1 MKPRLISLTLA
12 AAVALSA
19 QSIPASYKDLK
30 FGPLNPVKVPK
41 IERFTLPNGIRVLLV
56 EDHELPFFNAR
67 AFIPGG
73 ENQDPADKVGLAAI
87 TLGAMRTGGST
98 SKSGDDL
105 DKELDRLP
113 ATVETSSDD
122 DANAAVVSSLKEN
135 SARVL
140 EILSGLLR
148 NPAFLQEK
156 IDLEKTQIRA
166 GIERR
171 NEDTMGIAYR
181 ETARLLFG
189 KDSPKARQVEYAHL
203 DAIQREDVLAYH
215 KANIQPDHM
224 MLGVWGDFDSA
235 SMRALITK
243 TFGSWPRGGRPKP
256 PALKVDLAAQSKG
269 VYLANKD
276 DVTQSWIQVS
286 HLVDMLPSHPDYP
299 AMTVAMNVLGGG
311 FGSRMF
317 NNIRTTEGLA
327 YAASAGFST
336 SYDAPGVFRAMVGTE
351 NKNVPRAI
359 ESMKRQIRSM
369 REAEITTAELER
381 AKDSYLKGD
390 AFNYDSTGKILT
402 RQLVY
407 EYYGYPANFLETL
420 TPRIGQVT
428 RAQVLAVS
436 KKYIDESRFAILVA
450 GKNGEYKDQLAGATT
465 LDISI
470 PQPKMA
476 GMPAAGAQDAG
487 KARALMAKARQAHGG
502 PALSGVTNYFSR
514 MERVIVTPHGEFTT
528 KGEGL
533 VDLAGR
539 SRVVADSP
547 AGQIVQVFDGKA
559 VWLKSPQ
566 GVQQFPPQFLAEAR
580 ASGLR
585 ENLALLQNWDKPGY
599 QVQPMGLSKLEGK
612 DVEGVLISNEAANF
626 QVKLFLDPQTGLMVG
641 RGFVTQGNEVVESLS
656 DVRDVGGVKVPF
668 RSIRTAGGKK
678 TQEIRIQELKINPGA
693 PDSAFA
699 KPE

>member
-327 YAASAGFST
+327 Y
-336 SYDAPGVFRAMVGTE
+336 
-351 NKNVPRAI
+351 
-359 ESMKRQIRSM
+359 
-369 REAEITTAELER
+369 
-381 AKDSYLKGD
+381 
-390 AFNYDSTGKILT
+390 
-402 RQLVY
+402 
-407 EYYGYPANFLETL
+407 
-420 TPRIGQVT
+420 
-428 RAQVLAVS
+428 
-436 KKYIDESRFAILVA
+436 
-450 GKNGEYKDQLAGATT
+450 
-465 LDISI
+465 
-470 PQPKMA
+470 
-476 GMPAAGAQDAG
+476 
-487 KARALMAKARQAHGG
+487 
-502 PALSGVTNYFSR
+502 
-514 MERVIVTPHGEFTT
+514 
-528 KGEGL
+528 
-533 VDLAGR
+533 
-539 SRVVADSP
+539 
-547 AGQIVQVFDGKA
+547 
-559 VWLKSPQ
+559 
-566 GVQQFPPQFLAEAR
+566 
-580 ASGLR
+580 
-585 ENLALLQNWDKPGY
+585 
-599 QVQPMGLSKLEGK
+599 
-612 DVEGVLISNEAANF
+612 
-626 QVKLFLDPQTGLMVG
+626 
-641 RGFVTQGNEVVESLS
+641 
-656 DVRDVGGVKVPF
+656 
-668 RSIRTAGGKK
+668 
-678 TQEIRIQELKINPGA
+678 
-693 PDSAFA
+693 
-699 KPE
+699 